1 MALLSIFGT
10 SPGSFSGLTARS
22 SRLESRFT
30 GFQEQR
36 GPARRFRLN
45 GRGGLLTM
53 IRWMM
58 HDGWHRQVAG
68 FA

>member
-10 SPGSFSGLTARS
+10 SPGSFTARS